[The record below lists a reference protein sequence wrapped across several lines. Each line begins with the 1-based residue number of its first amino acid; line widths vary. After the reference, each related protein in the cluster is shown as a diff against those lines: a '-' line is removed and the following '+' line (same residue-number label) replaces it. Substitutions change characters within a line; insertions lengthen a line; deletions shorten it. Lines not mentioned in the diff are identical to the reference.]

1 MITSYFSHMQVWYS
15 PGILY
20 FYSSGKGDKGKL
32 GHGNSQDY
40 SEPTM
45 IVTLL
50 NYRIFD
56 IACGSQH
63 TVTVGILREMTK
75 TKSNTDDIKIKDN
88 YLFLFGDNT
97 YGQIAL
103 EAEDYTDTP
112 KLLDFFL
119 AYKIK
124 KIECGFFHN
133 VILTGM
139 IIIIYRM
146 WKGVRFWCK

>member
-1 MITSYFSHMQVWYS
+1 M
-15 PGILY
+15 
-20 FYSSGKGDKGKL
+20 GKL
-32 GHGNSQDY
+32 GHGNTQDY

-45 IVTLL
+45 IVSLL

-56 IACGSQH
+56 ISCGSQH

-75 TKSNTDDIKIKDN
+75 SKTNTDDIKTKDN

-97 YGQIAL
+97 FGQIGL
-103 EAEDYTDTP
+103 EAESYIDTP

-119 AYKIK
+119 VYKIK

-133 VILTGM
+133 VILTGIS
-139 IIIIYRM
+139 IIHHRM
-146 WKGVRFWCK
+146 WKGFCIWGK